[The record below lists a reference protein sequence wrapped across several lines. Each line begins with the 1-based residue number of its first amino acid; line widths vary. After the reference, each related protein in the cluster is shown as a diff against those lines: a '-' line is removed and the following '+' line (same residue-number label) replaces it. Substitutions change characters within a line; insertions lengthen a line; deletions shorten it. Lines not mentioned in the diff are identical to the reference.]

1 MKYLLSLVFVSLF
14 VTSKTDKTTTT
25 MTSED
30 LAKNIHWIQQ
40 AGFKIEAGSQKIY
53 IDPVGI
59 NANDNASIVLIT
71 HAHGDHFSP
80 ADIAKIANENTTIYM
95 PASCNYDGKY
105 KAKTIVKI
113 GNKYIINDSLTI
125 EVVPAYNVVKTKF
138 HQHNDN
144 FVGYIITY
152 NGIKIYHTGDTERI
166 PEMKNITANIILV
179 PLGQTY
185 TMNNVEEAANAV
197 KDVKAEIAIPMHFG
211 LYEGKTSDTIA
222 FKQYLEG
229 AAKVIILEKG
239 K

>member
-1 MKYLLSLVFVSLF
+1 MKYLLSIAIITVFASF
-14 VTSKTDKTTTT
+14 KTDKTVTS
-25 MTSED
+25 MTSEEFV
-30 LAKNIHWIQQ
+30 KNIHWIKQ
-40 AGFKIEAGSQKIY
+40 AGFKIEAGSLKIY
-53 IDPVGI
+53 IDPI
-59 NANDNASIVLIT
+59 SIKANDKADVVLIT
-71 HAHGDHFSP
+71 HTHGDHFSP
-80 ADIAKIANENTTIYM
+80 LDIAKVADESTTIYL
-95 PASCNYDGKY
+95 PASCNYEGKC
-105 KAKTIVKI
+105 KSKNTIKI
-113 GNKYIINDSLTI
+113 GDKITINDSLSV
-125 EVVPAYNVVKTKF
+125 EVVPAYNVVKTNF

-144 FVGYIITY
+144 FVGYIINY
-152 NGIKIYHTGDTERI
+152 KGIKIYHTGDTERI

-229 AAKVIILEKG
+229 AAKVVILEKG